1 MVGTAHPTKLV
12 FWRYAP
18 DGRVAGIVG
27 QKNFSYNREKHHI
40 KPMLKAKTIPI
51 FAAIAI
57 SSIVMAAC
65 AQAVDSNS
73 RSKQNI
79 KPNGGENSSAISQE
93 VDRGLQNKQTDLD
106 RELNAFFAS
115 GKYTYCDAKIL
126 ANYWGQSVVEAKAR
140 IGRKI
145 IWGKKDVLYLEQY
158 MVDARVRAL
167 QNPEE
172 LCYFLENEYTYDDAV
187 VLAKFWGDRTPWDAK
202 LRIERNLILGNKR
215 IVQETLGLASSL
227 P

>member
-1 MVGTAHPTKLV
+1 MRCTLLAI
-12 FWRYAP
+12 
-18 DGRVAGIVG
+18 VAGLVEPEI
-27 QKNFSYNREKHHI
+27 FRYNRERHYSQ
-40 KPMLKAKTIPI
+40 PMLKAKTIPI

-65 AQAVDSNS
+65 TQAVDS
-73 RSKQNI
+73 KTGIQQNV
-79 KPNGGENSSAISQE
+79 KPNGQENSSAIPQE
-93 VDRGLQNKQTDLD
+93 VDPGLQNKQTDRE

-115 GKYTYCDAKIL
+115 GKYSYCDAKIL

-145 IWGKKDVLYLEQY
+145 IWGKKDVLYLEQF

-172 LCYFLENEYTYDDAV
+172 LCYFQENKYTYNDAV
-187 VLAKFWGDRTPWDAK
+187 VLAEFWGDRTPWEAK
-202 LRIERNLILGNKR
+202 LRIERNMILGNKQ
-215 IVQETLGLASSL
+215 IVQQTLRLL
-227 P
+227 NNRP